1 MATPVDVDN
10 ELNSQGNTEETSLVR
25 TFIPFP
31 YCLSENE
38 KLILIKKSGQQ
49 GDGNFDSG
57 EDTSNGLHSATAHE
71 NISQITKK
79 ETEENAG
86 LVGEGGS
93 ADATTLSSPA
103 NPSSMHDHD
112 SEHLKPESTD
122 AQQSL
127 LRSSNLQVFELFKV
141 Y

>member
-10 ELNSQGNTEETSLVR
+10 ELNSQGNTDETSLVR
-25 TFIPFP
+25 IFIAFT

-49 GDGNFDSG
+49 GDGNFDPG
-57 EDTSNGLHSATAHE
+57 KDTSNGLHSATADE

-79 ETEENAG
+79 ETEENTG

-93 ADATTLSSPA
+93 PDATTLSSPA
-103 NPSSMHDHD
+103 NPSSTPDQD
-112 SEHLKPESTD
+112 LEHLKPEGTD
-122 AQQSL
+122 TQQSL
-127 LRSSNLQVFELFKV
+127 FQSSNIQVFELFKV
-141 Y
+141 